1 MTRLDNFD
9 KQRAARSLKGLW
21 ELLDADERQFLINN
35 LRVERFKKNE
45 IIYKEGDQPTNLL
58 CLLSGKVKIYR
69 EGLGGR
75 ILINRV
81 LRAVQYFGCRIRG
94 ECNCHRANACLV
106 SSDG

>member
-45 IIYKEGDQPTNLL
+45 IIYKEGDQPTNFALL
-58 CLLSGKVKIYR
+58 
-69 EGLGGR
+69 
-75 ILINRV
+75 
-81 LRAVQYFGCRIRG
+81 AFGQSKNI
-94 ECNCHRANACLV
+94 
-106 SSDG
+106 S

>member
-81 LRAVQYFGCRIRG
+81 LRAVQYFGY
-94 ECNCHRANACLV
+94 RASIDRKSV
-106 SSDG
+106 V